1 MNVKLHTPSTLKAG
15 SGLSSFKQFL
25 LSIVATTISIVLTFG
40 TAAILDHNKKE
51 SAKKEMV
58 MMVISDF
65 DQTIEILQK
74 ADTVLRKASSAELDL
89 TTHPEHFDSL
99 QSGFIE
105 VVSFIIHDQV
115 FPETTE
121 KIFTTS
127 IETFNTIGNVNFVN
141 EASSFYITRS
151 KYRDLVQ
158 QWIKNDIEGQGALV
172 SVKSLFNINFPEY
185 VYLNWSFMGE
195 MKEIRDRCML
205 MMNVSEKDLK
215 EFSQQQTN
223 KSINPEK
230 AAQKQKMQDE
240 MMEATMRIMQASEN
254 LKE

>member
-58 MMVISDF
+58 MMVINDF
-65 DQTIEILQK
+65 DQTIELLQK

-121 KIFTTS
+121 KIFSTC
-127 IETFNTIGNVNFVN
+127 IETFNIINDVNFVN
-141 EASSFYITRS
+141 EVSSFYLARHQY
-151 KYRDLVQ
+151 K
-158 QWIKNDIEGQGALV
+158 K
-172 SVKSLFNINFPEY
+172 
-185 VYLNWSFMGE
+185 
-195 MKEIRDRCML
+195 ML
-205 MMNVSEKDLK
+205 MEDLK
-215 EFSQQQTN
+215 DEWFESNVIQ
-223 KSINPEK
+223 SI
-230 AAQKQKMQDE
+230 
-240 MMEATMRIMQASEN
+240 S
-254 LKE
+254 L

>member
-74 ADTVLRKASSAELDL
+74 ADTVLRKASSAQLDL

-105 VVSFIIHDQV
+105 VASFIIHDQV

-121 KIFTTS
+121 KIFTSS

-141 EASSFYITRS
+141 EVSSFYISRHRYKDLIQS
-151 KYRDLVQ
+151 KL
-158 QWIKNDIEGQGALV
+158 KEEIEETGVLQ
-172 SVKSLFNINFPEY
+172 SINTLFNANFPLY
-185 VYLNWSFMGE
+185 SYTNWAFLQD
-195 MKEIRDRCML
+195 MKEIRDRCVM
-205 MMNVSEKDLK
+205 MMNVNEEELA
-215 EFSQQQTN
+215 EFNQQHTTEH
-223 KSINPEK
+223 INPERK
-230 AAQKQKMQDE
+230 AQEQKMQEE
-240 MMEATMRIMQASEN
+240 MREAMMLINEAQE
-254 LKE
+254 K